1 MICEALERDGITIVG
16 QAKDGEEAVEM
27 GLSERP
33 DLILMDIV
41 MPGTDGIAATA
52 RMTEAAPEVAVVALS
67 VTDDEEMGMLAL
79 RLGAVGFLTK
89 DIDAAALPRV
99 LRAVYAGEAAIKRTL
114 TRRLIRDLQ
123 TAPARGVGM
132 RPVRSTLTAREW
144 EVLDLLCA
152 GASTPDIATQLELSS
167 ATLRS
172 HLKSIYRKLEVHSRA
187 DAVSAAK
194 RLREPANV
202 AVSRG

>member
-1 MICEALERDGITIVG
+1 
-16 QAKDGEEAVEM
+16 
-27 GLSERP
+27 
-33 DLILMDIV
+33 
-41 MPGTDGIAATA
+41 
-52 RMTEAAPEVAVVALS
+52 
-67 VTDDEEMGMLAL
+67 
-79 RLGAVGFLTK
+79 
-89 DIDAAALPRV
+89 
-99 LRAVYAGEAAIKRTL
+99 
-114 TRRLIRDLQ
+114 
-123 TAPARGVGM
+123 M